1 MKVPCRWLAD
11 YVDIEVSDEALARLA
26 ERLTLAGIEV
36 EGIEK
41 TGSLRNAVVGRV
53 VSSEPLPKSDH
64 LTLCVVDIGSEA
76 VEIVCGASNVVDG
89 ALVPIV
95 LSGGELPTGLA
106 IERRKIRG
114 ATYNG
119 MICSKEELRLEDRS
133 EGIWNFDPALDLSIG
148 TDLTTLLE
156 YDDTLF
162 DIKVPSNRPDCAS
175 VYGIAREV
183 AAILDRP
190 LADPATDVKET
201 LPPAADRI
209 RIEIEDPADT
219 PRYAARLMDGIT
231 IAPSPLRMQHRLIK
245 AGMRPLSNVID
256 ATNYVMLELGHPLHP
271 FDADLVEE
279 PIVIRR
285 AAPGD
290 TFRTLDGV
298 DRRLTEDVLMIA
310 DGGGG
315 LALAGLMGGKRGEIR
330 PETSRLLLEIASFTG
345 YTIRKSSRA
354 VGLRSEASQRF
365 ERRIDPESVVLAAER
380 AAHLIQQLTGCSV
393 HRGLSDAYPAPSIRR
408 TLRLRPERAALLL
421 GLDLDRGTCLDAL
434 RRLRIDA
441 ESEGPSEIVASIP
454 YFRPDLEREVD
465 LIEDVGRI
473 YGYDRLDS
481 VAPTPVLLVGRKDSV
496 ERTKDRIREILTGL
510 GMIEV
515 VGDGFDKR
523 VWRDALGIADDDL
536 IRLINPMT
544 VAQSMLRSSLL
555 PGILSIVETNLSRG
569 VDGGMI
575 YEVGRVFSASGG
587 EQETLGG
594 ALFGRTGIPLRGKE
608 RVSLPI
614 ARGILGD
621 LFKRLRLDGVT
632 VRSEDLPPY
641 LHPGRG
647 ARFIRDGRPIGFLG
661 ELSPTLIERFA
672 VPTTILAFEFCAAD
686 LTINADAPIAYAEPP
701 QFPASKRD
709 LSVSA
714 PAELP
719 EAEVREA
726 ILAEPEVETALLYDL
741 YAGEQ
746 VGEGRKSFTYEL
758 AFRAMD
764 RTLTD
769 PEVDEIVARI
779 ESRLATLDVHLRT

>member
-11 YVDIEVSDEALARLA
+11 YVDIEISDGAIARLA

-41 TGSLRNAVVGRV
+41 TGDLRNAVVGRV

-64 LTLCVVDIGSEA
+64 LTLCLVDVGSETL
-76 VEIVCGASNVVDG
+76 EIVCGASNVVDC
-89 ALVPIV
+89 ALVPVV
-95 LSGGELPTGLA
+95 LPGGELPTGLK
-106 IERRKIRG
+106 IGRRKVRG
-114 ATYNG
+114 TASNG
-119 MICSKEELRLEDRS
+119 MICSKKELRLEDRS
-133 EGIWNFDPALDLSIG
+133 EGIWNFERGLDLEVG
-148 TDLTTLLE
+148 ADLSTRLE
-156 YDDTLF
+156 YDDTIF

-183 AAILDRP
+183 AALLDRP
-190 LADPATDVKET
+190 LADLATDVEET

-219 PRYAARLMDGIT
+219 PRYAARWMEGIT
-231 IAPSPLRMQHRLIK
+231 IAPAPLQIQHRLIK
-245 AGMRPLSNVID
+245 AGMRPLSNVVD

-271 FDADLVEE
+271 FDADLVEG

-285 AAPGD
+285 AAPGE

-298 DRRLTEDVLMIA
+298 DRRLSEDVLMIA
-310 DGGGG
+310 DGRGG
-315 LALAGLMGGKRGEIR
+315 LALAGVMGGERSEIR
-330 PETSRLLLEIASFTG
+330 PETTRLLLEIASFTG
-345 YTIRKSSRA
+345 YAIRKSSRA

-365 ERRIDPESVVLAAER
+365 ERRIDPESVSFAAER
-380 AAHLIQQLTGCSV
+380 AAHLIQRLTGCRV
-393 HRGLSDAYPAPSIRR
+393 HRGLADAYPAPSERR
-408 TLRLRPERAALLL
+408 KLRFRPERASLLL
-421 GLDLDRGTCLDAL
+421 GLGLDQATCLDLL
-434 RRLRIDA
+434 RRLQIDA
-441 ESEGPSEIVASIP
+441 EPDGSEIVASIP

-465 LIEDVGRI
+465 LIEEVGRT
-473 YGYDRLDS
+473 YGYDRLDA

-510 GMIEV
+510 GMNEV
-515 VGDGFDKR
+515 IGDGFDR
-523 VWRDALGIADDDL
+523 RRWREALGIPDDDL
-536 IRLINPMT
+536 VRLVNPMT
-544 VAQSMLRSSLL
+544 VAQSRLRSSLL

-587 EQETLGG
+587 EREALGG
-594 ALFGRTGIPLRGKE
+594 ALFGRTGVPLRGKE
-608 RVSLPI
+608 RVSLPA

-621 LFKRLRLDGVT
+621 LFRRLRLDGVE
-632 VRSEDLPPY
+632 VRTEDVPSY

-647 ARFIRDGRPIGFLG
+647 ARFVRDGRPIGLLG
-661 ELSPTLIERFA
+661 ELSPDLIERFA
-672 VPTTILAFEFCAAD
+672 VPTTILVFEFDAAE
-686 LTINADAPIAYAEPP
+686 LTINADAPIEYSEVP

-714 PAELP
+714 PTGLP
-719 EAEVREA
+719 EARVRDA

-741 YAGEQ
+741 YVGEQ

-758 AFRAMD
+758 AFRAAD

-779 ESRLATLDVHLRT
+779 ESRLGTLDVHLRT

>member
-11 YVDIEVSDEALARLA
+11 HVEIEISDEAIARLA
-26 ERLTLAGIEV
+26 KRLTLAGVEV

-53 VSSEPLPKSDH
+53 VSSKLLPKSDH
-64 LTLCVVDIGSEA
+64 LTLCVVDIGSET
-76 VEIVCGASNVVDG
+76 VEIVCGAPNVVDG
-89 ALVPIV
+89 ALVPVV
-95 LSGGELPTGLA
+95 LPDGELPTGLV
-106 IERRKIRG
+106 IERRKIRS
-114 ATYNG
+114 ATSNG

-133 EGIWNFDPALDLSIG
+133 EGIWNFEPDLVVSVG

-156 YDDTLF
+156 YDDTVF

-175 VYGIAREV
+175 VYGIAREI
-183 AAILDRP
+183 AALLDRP
-190 LADPATDVKET
+190 LTDLATDVEET

-219 PRYAARLMDGIT
+219 PRYAARLMEGIT
-231 IAPSPLRMQHRLIK
+231 IAPAPLQMQHRLIK
-245 AGMRPLSNVID
+245 AGMRPLSNVVD

-285 AAPGD
+285 AAPGE

-298 DRRLTEDVLMIA
+298 NRRLSEDVLMIA
-310 DGGGG
+310 DGRGC
-315 LALAGLMGGKRGEIR
+315 LALAGVMGGERSEIR

-365 ERRIDPESVVLAAER
+365 ERRIDPESVTLAAER
-380 AAHLIQQLTGCSV
+380 AAHLIQRLTGCSV
-393 HRGLSDAYPAPSIRR
+393 HRGLSDAYPTPSDRR
-408 TLRLRPERAALLL
+408 TLRLRPKRAALIL
-421 GLDLDRGTCLDAL
+421 GLDLDHAACLDVL
-434 RRLRIDA
+434 RRLQIDA
-441 ESEGPSEIVASIP
+441 EPDGSEIVAPIP

-473 YGYDRLDS
+473 YGYDRLNAA
-481 VAPTPVLLVGRKDSV
+481 APTPVLLVGRKDSV

-523 VWRDALGIADDDL
+523 GWREALGIPDDDL
-536 IRLINPMT
+536 VRLINPMT

-575 YEVGRVFSASGG
+575 YEVGRVFSASNG
-587 EQETLGG
+587 EQESLGG
-594 ALFGRTGIPLRGKE
+594 ALFGRTGVPLRGKE

-614 ARGILGD
+614 AQGILGD
-621 LFKRLRLDGVT
+621 LFKRLRLDRVT
-632 VRSEDLPPY
+632 VRPEDLPPY

-647 ARFIRDGRPIGFLG
+647 ARFVRDGRPIGLLG
-661 ELSPTLIERFA
+661 ELSPALTERFA
-672 VPTTILAFEFCAAD
+672 VPTTILVFEFRAAD
-686 LTINADAPIAYAEPP
+686 LTINADAPIAYSELP

-714 PAELP
+714 PAGLP
-719 EAEVREA
+719 EVEVREA
-726 ILAEPEVETALLYDL
+726 ILAEPEVETAFLYDL
-741 YAGEQ
+741 YEGEQ
-746 VGEGRKSFTYEL
+746 VGEGRKSLTYEL
-758 AFRAMD
+758 AFRAAD

-769 PEVDEIVARI
+769 PQVDEVVARI
-779 ESRLATLDVHLRT
+779 ESSLEKLDVHLRT